1 VSEPPSPLDFLPL
14 VQRARLRAVG
24 FDVSFPAGA
33 RLFDEGG
40 EADRFWLLRRGEV
53 ALDICVPG
61 GQPEAVMETLGAGQ
75 LLGWSWICP
84 PYRWHLGARA
94 VTAVQ
99 AMEFPA
105 TDVLALCAADPELG
119 YALMRRF
126 TGVVAERLQAT
137 RIRLLDLYAP
147 HAGGPP

>member
-1 VSEPPSPLDFLPL
+1 MTDLPPLLDFLPL
-14 VQRARLRAVG
+14 VQRRRLLSVAL
-24 FDVSFPAGA
+24 DVSFPVGA
-33 RLFDEGG
+33 RLFDEDG

-53 ALDICVPG
+53 ALDVRLSG
-61 GQPEAVMETLGAGQ
+61 RQPEAVVETLGPGQ
-75 LLGWSWICP
+75 LLGWSWVCP

-94 VTAVQ
+94 VTGVEAL
-99 AMEFPA
+99 EFPA

-119 YALMRRF
+119 YALMRQF

-147 HAGGPP
+147 QGSGPR

>member
-1 VSEPPSPLDFLPL
+1 MTDPPSPLDFLPL
-14 VQRARLRAVG
+14 VQRQRLRSVG
-24 FDVSFPAGA
+24 FDVAFPAGA

-61 GQPEAVMETLGAGQ
+61 RQPEALIETLGAGQ

-94 VTAVQ
+94 VTAVE
-99 AMEFPA
+99 ATEFPA

-147 HAGGPP
+147 HGSGSP